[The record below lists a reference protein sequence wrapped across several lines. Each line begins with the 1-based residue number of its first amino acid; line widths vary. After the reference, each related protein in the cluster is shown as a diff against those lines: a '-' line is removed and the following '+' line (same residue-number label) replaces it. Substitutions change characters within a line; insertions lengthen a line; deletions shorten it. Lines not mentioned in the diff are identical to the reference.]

1 MFKSKNTSDKKFNMM
16 KDKSFDVHYFLNSL
30 IYRDINKKNVARL

>member
-1 MFKSKNTSDKKFNMM
+1 MLSNKKYNMM

-30 IYRDINKKNVARL
+30 FIVTLIKNILKIMMK